1 MPLEAILRDIIA
13 SKKIA
18 LYGIPVQCHACIII
32 ILSQFCHLQMITKTL
47 ILLVKNLTLYLRFN
61 YCMSKDPVSYMTSTR
76 ISLGF
81 CNVIVAKYVINT
93 HKVRI
98 IMFDVSTCNFAYIV
112 FLQRLEQV
120 EKRKDVHERNLLIR
134 HFCAIHHVIHRTEN
148 VVFLIV

>member
-1 MPLEAILRDIIA
+1 M
-13 SKKIA
+13 
-18 LYGIPVQCHACIII
+18 
-32 ILSQFCHLQMITKTL
+32 
-47 ILLVKNLTLYLRFN
+47 
-61 YCMSKDPVSYMTSTR
+61 SYMTSTR

-93 HKVRI
+93 HKVHI